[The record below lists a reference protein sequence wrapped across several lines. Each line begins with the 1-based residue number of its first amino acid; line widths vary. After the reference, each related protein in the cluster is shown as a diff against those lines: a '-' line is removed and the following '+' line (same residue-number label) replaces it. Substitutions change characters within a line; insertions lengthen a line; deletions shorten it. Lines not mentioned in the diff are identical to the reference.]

1 MRSTHPLLSSVH
13 LACLLVIVPCLS
25 PSLAAAA
32 SDNAKVIH
40 TPLHKPGSKAEAKS
54 AVIALVSMDE
64 VLPDCQQQVTVTKV
78 KTVAYSESGITPQSI
93 GVDWLGRKLDIATN
107 VGENPVL
114 TLEEIQAA
122 NQFIKIGK
130 RYLIHFQLCGNDGS
144 QRSLINMYAEQV
156 PPARPLHKIKT

>member
-1 MRSTHPLLSSVH
+1 MRSTHPLAAITLLTCLLMIVQGLSS
-13 LACLLVIVPCLS
+13 
-25 PSLAAAA
+25 SLAAAA
-32 SDNAKVIH
+32 SDSAKVIH
-40 TPLHKPGSKAEAKS
+40 ASLHKPGSKAETKS

-114 TLEEIQAA
+114 SLEEIQAA

-130 RYLIHFQLCGNDGS
+130 RYLIHFQLCGDGGS
-144 QRSLINMYAEQV
+144 QRSLINMYAEQIA
-156 PPARPLHKIKT
+156 PARPVRKIKT